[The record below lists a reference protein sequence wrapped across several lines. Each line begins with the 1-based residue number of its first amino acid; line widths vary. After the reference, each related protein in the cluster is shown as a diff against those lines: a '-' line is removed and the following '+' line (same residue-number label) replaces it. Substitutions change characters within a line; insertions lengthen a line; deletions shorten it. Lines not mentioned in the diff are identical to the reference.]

1 MSTNW
6 TVLISVREHERD
18 LQMQRLASAT
28 QQLRDCET
36 ACDNARL
43 HLQGALTEARGAG
56 SRGALDVR
64 RLTAQ
69 REHIHRLQQAL
80 DQCEANLSAAHERV
94 DNERRLLL
102 TAEQRLEQL
111 TRLAQHEHDAAAA
124 KSAQRQQRELEEIW
138 QATHTNRRSA

>member
-6 TVLISVREHERD
+6 TVLISVREQERD
-18 LQMQRLASAT
+18 LQMQRLASVM

-36 ACDNARL
+36 ACEDARL
-43 HLQGALTEARGAG
+43 DLQRALTEARRAGATG
-56 SRGALDVR
+56 TLDVR

-69 REHIHRLQQAL
+69 REHIHRLQLAL
-80 DQCEANLSAAHERV
+80 EQCEASRSEASEFVEA
-94 DNERRLLL
+94 ERRLLL

-111 TRLAQHEHDAAAA
+111 ERLARQELEAAAT
-124 KSAQRQQRELEEIW
+124 KTAQRRQRELEEIW

>member
-6 TVLISVREHERD
+6 TVLISVREQERD

-36 ACDNARL
+36 ACEDARL
-43 HLQGALTEARGAG
+43 DLQRALTEARGAG
-56 SRGALDVR
+56 STGALDVR

-69 REHIHRLQQAL
+69 REHIHRLQQTL
-80 DQCEANLSAAHERV
+80 DQCEANLCAARERV

-111 TRLAQHEHDAAAA
+111 ERLARQELDRASA
-124 KSAQRQQRELEEIW
+124 KTAQRQQRELEEIW

>member
-18 LQMQRLASAT
+18 LQMQRLASANR
-28 QQLRDCET
+28 QLRDCET
-36 ACDNARL
+36 ACEDARL
-43 HLQGALTEARGAG
+43 HLQQALTEARGAG
-56 SRGALDVR
+56 SSGTLDVR

-80 DQCEANLSAAHERV
+80 DQCESSRLEATERSAA
-94 DNERRLLL
+94 ERRLLQ

-111 TRLAQHEHDAAAA
+111 ERLAQQERDAEAA

-138 QATHTNRRSA
+138 QATHTNRRPA